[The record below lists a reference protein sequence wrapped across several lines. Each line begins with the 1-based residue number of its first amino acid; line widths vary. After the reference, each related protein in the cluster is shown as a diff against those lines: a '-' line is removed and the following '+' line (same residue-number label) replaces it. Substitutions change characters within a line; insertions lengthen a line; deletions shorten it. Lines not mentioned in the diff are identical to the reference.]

1 MMKNEAVIDTLFSC
15 VGQDNFVRKW
25 DEVIK
30 DRRMQRI
37 QLDHIDEGMKTKTFT
52 SKDAREIW

>member
-1 MMKNEAVIDTLFSC
+1 MSKNEAVIDTVFSR

>member
-1 MMKNEAVIDTLFSC
+1 MLTGSL
-15 VGQDNFVRKW
+15 GQDNFVRKW

-30 DRRMQRI
+30 DRRLQRMH
-37 QLDHIDEGMKTKTFT
+37 LDQIDEALKTKTFT

>member
-1 MMKNEAVIDTLFSC
+1 MTPLTLA
-15 VGQDNFVRKW
+15 GQDNFVRKW

-30 DRRMQRI
+30 DRRLQRI
-37 QLDHIDEGMKTKTFT
+37 QLDQIDEGMKTKTFT